1 MANIVTIDIVA
12 ETKKLTSG
20 INDANTQIDGMS
32 SKLKGAAAAAGA
44 AASAFVLKEG
54 ITFLKQGIDEAK
66 EAKEVM
72 TAATTTFGEGSAA
85 LAKITA
91 DAEKFGKEI
100 AVDNDEIIK
109 LSTQLGARLP
119 ADSQALSAE
128 LVNLAF
134 DVEAFTAGAL
144 SAETVTNKLAKALA
158 DGELK
163 AADLEKIVPGLTT
176 AIYDQ
181 AEALS
186 KAGKNQEALTLVID
200 AAQSKYGDAAEK
212 NVTSTQKFET
222 ALANLKESVG
232 EKILPVVEKFVNALT
247 FLIEK
252 FDGLPTPVQNLIL
265 GLTGVVA
272 IGGPLLGF
280 LASAK
285 TALTTLGIVKATTTV
300 ATGALT
306 TATGAQTV
314 ATGAATIATN
324 LLKVAMVALPIMAV
338 VALIILLV
346 QNWDDVTAAVGKVW
360 EMIKEYLPKAWE
372 KTKEFANK
380 VIGFV
385 KDVIVAYVTLP
396 LKMFEI
402 GKDIVEGLWNG
413 IKNMA
418 NWLKDKVTGLFGN
431 VTGWAKAA
439 LGIKS
444 PSRIFAGI
452 GKNIAQGLWTGLK
465 KEKTYLKNNF
475 EDFFGDIIPALTVD
489 SLNLPDFAEFVTQAE
504 FIDGIQTAS
513 VDQAMLAG
521 TGLYWDAANET
532 FNIDDTVV
540 TTAKL
545 ADLLSSDY
553 AIPTL
558 NQTGAGTGTYNITI
572 NAGAGSDPYSVGRAV
587 TSAIDKYSR
596 ISSATGQRVTL

>member
-85 LAKITA
+85 LQKITA

-144 SAETVTNKLAKALA
+144 SAETVTGKLAKALA

-200 AAQSKYGDAAEK
+200 AAQAKYGDAAEK

-232 EKILPVVEKFVNALT
+232 SKVLPIVESFVNALT
-247 FLIEK
+247 KAIDA

-272 IGGPLLGF
+272 IGGPMLTF

-285 TALTTLGIVKATTTV
+285 TALITLGIVKGTTTA

-306 TATGAQTV
+306 AATGAQTA
-314 ATGAATIATN
+314 ATGLATAATGLLTIAMY
-324 LLKVAMVALPIMAV
+324 AIPIMV
-338 VALIILLV
+338 IVGLIILLV
-346 QNWDDVTAAVGKVW
+346 KNWDDVTAAVDKLW
-360 EMIKEYLPKAWE
+360 EMIKENLPKAWE

-385 KDVIVAYVTLP
+385 KDIIVAYVTLP
-396 LKMFEI
+396 IKMFEI

-418 NWLKDKVTGLFGN
+418 NWLKDKVSDLFGS
-431 VTGWAKAA
+431 VTGWAKKA
-439 LGIKS
+439 LGIRS
-444 PSRIFAGI
+444 PSKVFAGI

-465 KEKTYLKNNF
+465 GEKTYLKNNF
-475 EDFFGDIIPALTVD
+475 EDFFGDIIPTLTAE
-489 SLNLPDFAEFVTQAE
+489 SLNLPDFADFVTIEQ
-504 FIDGIQTAS
+504 FTDGIQSSS
-513 VDQAMLAG
+513 VDQSMLAG
-521 TGLYWDAANET
+521 VGLDWNAVTDQ
-532 FNIDDTVV
+532 FDIDDTVV

-545 ADLLSSDY
+545 SELMNSNFSIPYLNDSD
-553 AIPTL
+553 ASTAPIVINIT
-558 NQTGAGTGTYNITI
+558 AGTGT
-572 NAGAGSDPYSVGRAV
+572 DPYSVGRAV